1 MRYNSSGFYE
11 EKLSLLGIGTDL
23 LPKNE
28 NGEPNLEKCSD
39 YLKSAFKIGVELS
52 K

>member
-28 NGEPNLEKCSD
+28 KDEVEAEKGLAL
-39 YLKSAFKIGVELS
+39 LKTAFESGVTCL
-52 K
+52 